1 MHTTHMYMRVLQLCV
16 QVAGNKDAITTF
28 QLDIKCEGLT
38 IALLE
43 KALEQVLYIHILYI
57 HIVYMN
63 IIDSPTSIPLNYI
76 IALS

>member
-1 MHTTHMYMRVLQLCV
+1 MQHMCVRVLQLCV

-43 KALEQVLYIHILYI
+43 KALEQVLSCIYILYAHILYI
-57 HIVYMN
+57 HR
-63 IIDSPTSIPLNYI
+63 
-76 IALS
+76 